1 VAVTNRTQKI
11 PKPAVADS
19 ASKSR
24 EANGDPARPLGK
36 SSDPAFTKF
45 TTYIRKT
52 THRAAKMRL
61 VGEDRELSDLVE
73 DLLSQWL
80 KENGSSEDVVKRG
93 TYDQES
99 SG

>member
-1 VAVTNRTQKI
+1 MVDSTNPSPQ
-11 PKPAVADS
+11 
-19 ASKSR
+19 
-24 EANGDPARPLGK
+24 ANGDFAKPLAK

-73 DLLSQWL
+73 DLLSTWL
-80 KENGSSEDVVKRG
+80 KDNNSDGALEYGSEEGSEGRHGKKGRRGSS
-93 TYDQES
+93 
-99 SG
+99 